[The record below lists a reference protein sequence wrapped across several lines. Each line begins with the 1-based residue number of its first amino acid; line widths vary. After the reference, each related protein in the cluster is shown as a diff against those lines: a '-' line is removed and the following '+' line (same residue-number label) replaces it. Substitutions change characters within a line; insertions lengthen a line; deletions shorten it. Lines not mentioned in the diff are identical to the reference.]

1 MFWAVMPYCKVEE
14 GEKGENGIERR
25 GPFAR

>member
-1 MFWAVMPYCKVEE
+1 MFWVVMQYYKVEE
-14 GEKGENGIERR
+14 GEKGENGIGRR